1 MEEVK
6 RKPGRP
12 KGIPKTG
19 GRAPGV
25 SNKLTRDVKEMIL
38 NALSDLGGVEYLKQN
53 AIENPVAFMTLI
65 GKVLPLTVSGDKDNP
80 LEVINTIRRE
90 IVRPINPNG

>member
-19 GRAPGV
+19 GRKPGV

-38 NALSDLGGVEYLKQN
+38 TALSDLGGVEYLKQN

-65 GKVLPLTVSGDKDNP
+65 GKVLPLTVAGDSDNP
-80 LEVINTIRRE
+80 LTVISRIERV
-90 IVRPINPNG
+90 IVSPKD

>member
-1 MEEVK
+1 MEVK

-19 GRAPGV
+19 GRKPGV

-38 NALSDLGGVEYLKQN
+38 NALSEMGGVEYLKKN
-53 AIENPVAFMTLI
+53 AEENPTAFLTLI
-65 GKVLPLTVSGDKDNP
+65 GKVLPLTVAGDKDNP
-80 LEVINTIRRE
+80 LTVVSKIERVIVNT
-90 IVRPINPNG
+90 PD